1 MKKDNS
7 SKSVSLD
14 INKYICK
21 YVRLYRDDTNYTE
34 IPQSNFVK
42 NRLDDNVIAINAGT
56 TKIELDGNTLYSIDV
71 TGIKKIEAQIEY
83 KIDENNSL
91 TVTNI
96 YTFEN

>member
-14 INKYICK
+14 IDKYICK

-42 NRLDDNVIAINAGT
+42 NRLDNNNIAINAGT
-56 TKIELDGNTLYSIDV
+56 TEKELDGNTLYSIDV

>member
-14 INKYICK
+14 IDKYICK

-42 NRLDDNVIAINAGT
+42 NRLDNNAIAINAGT
-56 TKIELDGNTLYSIDV
+56 TKIELAGNALYSIDV

>member
-14 INKYICK
+14 IDKYICK

-34 IPQSNFVK
+34 IPQNNFVK
-42 NRLDDNVIAINAGT
+42 NRLDDNTIAINAGT
-56 TKIELDGNTLYSIDV
+56 TKKELAGNILYSIDV
-71 TGIKKIEAQIEY
+71 TSIKKIEAQIEY